1 MALALFSLTLL
12 SVASLLAVL
21 IAYRSVWCLF
31 WRLRQFFV
39 LLGFLC
45 AGVVVAESF
54 WLVNHPPVMAG
65 LIQHRLWISVGF
77 RVGLLW
83 GLAMLWRHLP
93 RMNDQGLDH
102 VRNSF
107 MHD

>member
-1 MALALFSLTLL
+1 MALALLSLTLL
-12 SVASLLAVL
+12 SAASLLAVL
-21 IAYRSVWCLF
+21 IAYRSVWCLL

-54 WLVNHPPVMAG
+54 WLVHYPPIMSG
-65 LIQHRLWISVGF
+65 LIQHRIWISLGF

-93 RMNDQGLDH
+93 RIDEQERQH
-102 VRNSF
+102 VHNSL